1 MTTMQEDFEV
11 WAKIRGHLLSRHP
24 VEGYLDAQTD
34 AAWVAWQ
41 AAHLAGQRAM
51 QERAENACRT
61 VKIHVDGYHLFTAN
75 KVRGDCSL
83 AVQRLMEVKPS

>member
-11 WAKIRGHLLSRHP
+11 WAKIRGHILSRHP

-34 AAWVAWQ
+34 TAWVAWQ

-51 QERAENACRT
+51 LDR
-61 VKIHVDGYHLFTAN
+61 
-75 KVRGDCSL
+75 L
-83 AVQRLMEVKPS
+83 AAMLCPPAR

>member
-41 AAHLAGQRAM
+41 AAHLAGRRAM
-51 QERAENACRT
+51 LDR
-61 VKIHVDGYHLFTAN
+61 
-75 KVRGDCSL
+75 L
-83 AVQRLMEVKPS
+83 AAMLCPPAR